1 MNMVYDAGRKEIL
14 QSYVKYVF
22 VSPESKRGTTV
33 HEEMAKHLPV
43 ILHQNNT
50 DFLVVNKFIHHS
62 DFFFDTMAK
71 GMAQHLLSTGR
82 IKVFGKRL
90 KERVCKKFSFLR

>member
-1 MNMVYDAGRKEIL
+1 MVYEAGRKEIL

-22 VSPESKRGTTV
+22 VLPENKRTTAV

-62 DFFFDTMAK
+62 NFFFDIIAK
-71 GMAQHLLSTGR
+71 GMALHLLSTNR
-82 IKVFGKRL
+82 IKVVYKVLYL
-90 KERVCKKFSFLR
+90 KFFITN